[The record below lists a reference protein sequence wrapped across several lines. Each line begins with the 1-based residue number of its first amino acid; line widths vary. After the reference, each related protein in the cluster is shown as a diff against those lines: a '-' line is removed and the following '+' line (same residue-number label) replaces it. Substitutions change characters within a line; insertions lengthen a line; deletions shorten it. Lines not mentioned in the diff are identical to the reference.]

1 MNARVRVFAR
11 QLRTIVTHRIVV
23 RLVFLLVLPLLA
35 VCYGLQWY
43 AQSGREQ
50 ETENAYVKADI
61 VAISAE
67 ISGRAVEVLTHDNQA
82 VEAGA
87 LLFRIDPL
95 PFQNAVGKAQAQ
107 MDAVRSDVQSLR
119 AEYRAT
125 LLETDEVRMRIA
137 FLARQ
142 LERQE
147 QLKERGMSRADVYDE
162 AKHNLEMARRRLDGA
177 RERTNRVIAALSGDP
192 ALPVERFPRYLEAQA
207 AHTAAMTELGRSMI
221 RAPIAGVV
229 SNMRLQAGEHVE
241 KGVPIFSLIGGTPV
255 WIEANYKETQLTHMR
270 VGQRARVV
278 ADAFP
283 EIVWPATVVAI
294 APATGAEFAVL
305 PPQNA
310 TGNWVK
316 VVQRVPVRIEVAQA
330 PAHPHLRAGMTVT
343 VGVDTGHSNGLP
355 RPIQRLVDQGYLPRY
370 LQSMSAGQ

>member
-207 AHTAAMTELGRSMI
+207 THTAAMTELGRSMI